1 MPRLK
6 MTLAYDGTDFAGYQ
20 IQPNARTVQGELEKA
35 LMKIHKGQHIRTTAS
50 GRTDAGVHA
59 RGQVVHFDSDLDI
72 PEKNWLKAIQANIP
86 EDIVIRKVEYVHDD
100 FHARFDVKKR
110 EYRYRVLASETLDV
124 FRRLYAYH
132 VPNPLDVDAMQE
144 ALTYVIGTHDFTS
157 FCSMKTDVE
166 EKTRTIYNA
175 ELFQDNDEIIFRFVG
190 NGFLYNM
197 VRILVG
203 TTLEIGMRKRR
214 ASDMHTILASRSRK
228 QAGKTAPPHGL
239 CLWSVSY
246 E

>member
-35 LMKIHKGQHIRTTAS
+35 LMKMHKGQHIRTTAS

-72 PEKNWLKAIQANIP
+72 PEKNWLKAIQANVP

-132 VPNPLDVDAMQE
+132 VPNPLDVDAMQK

-203 TTLEIGMRKRR
+203 TTLEIGMGKRR

>member
-35 LMKIHKGQHIRTTAS
+35 LMKMHKGQHIRTTAS

-203 TTLEIGMRKRR
+203 TTLEIGMGKRR

>member
-35 LMKIHKGQHIRTTAS
+35 LMKMHKGQHIRTTAS

-72 PEKNWLKAIQANIP
+72 PEKNWLKAIQANVP

-203 TTLEIGMRKRR
+203 TTLEIGMGKRR